1 MRRSLLSGR
10 GHAEHDIES
19 LRASAD
25 LISRCLGVVAPYVTA
40 GTTTA
45 ELDTIAETFLRD
57 HNARP
62 AFKGYDPGWGG
73 GPFTGTCCIS
83 VNDAVVHGIP
93 GPYVLREGDIVTVDV
108 GCVLDGWY
116 GDSAFTF
123 AVGEIDADARH
134 LLTVTYQSLLNG
146 AAEAI
151 VGRRVGDIGHAVQ
164 RTCEA
169 EGFGVVREL
178 VGHGIGRTLHEE
190 PSVPNFGMRGTGRKL
205 VEGTH
210 RVRHHEDR
218 WTVLTAD
225 GSLAAHYEQTVVVRR
240 GQPEVLTTFSHIEQ
254 AIGLPFAEPAP
265 AVSAS
270 PLALGTLRGSHTSL
284 LPYGQEKRHRTGRQR
299 RRGAPERAVPGA
311 T

>member
-1 MRRSLLSGR
+1 MRRSLLTGR
-10 GHAEHDIES
+10 GHAEHDIEK

-25 LISRCLGVVAPYVTA
+25 LVSRCLGAVAPYVTA
-40 GTTTA
+40 GTTTEKIDAVA
-45 ELDTIAETFLRD
+45 EAFLGD
-57 HNARP
+57 HGARP
-62 AFKGYDPGWGG
+62 AFKGHDPGWGG
-73 GPFTGTCCIS
+73 GPFPGTCCIS
-83 VNDAVVHGIP
+83 VNDAVVHGVP
-93 GPYVLREGDIVTVDV
+93 GAYELRDGDIVTVDV

-151 VGRRVGDIGHAVQ
+151 AGRRVGDIGHAVQ

-205 VEGTH
+205 VEGMAICIEPMIARGTH

-240 GQPEVLTTFSHIEQ
+240 GQPEILTTFAHIER
-254 AIGLPFAEPAP
+254 AIGLPFAEPASP
-265 AVSAS
+265 VPAS
-270 PLALGTLRGSHTSL
+270 PLA
-284 LPYGQEKRHRTGRQR
+284 
-299 RRGAPERAVPGA
+299 
-311 T
+311 